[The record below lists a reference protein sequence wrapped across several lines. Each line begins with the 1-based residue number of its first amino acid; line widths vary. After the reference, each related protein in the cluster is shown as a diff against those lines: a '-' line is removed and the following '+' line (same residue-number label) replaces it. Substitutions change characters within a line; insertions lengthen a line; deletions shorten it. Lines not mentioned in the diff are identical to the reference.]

1 MTASATVEDRTQFL
15 RGITFKPN
23 ELIDLDA
30 PDAVVCMRTKN
41 VQSDLDERDLIAV
54 PRRLVRNKEK
64 LLREGDVLLST
75 ANSWELVGKCSYVP
89 KLDYDATAGGFI
101 SVVRAKK
108 GTHPRFLY
116 HWLNA
121 PKTQFTLRHLGRQ
134 TTNISNLDV
143 NRFKALE
150 FPDFAY
156 EEQRRIAAIL
166 DKADAIRRKREQ
178 ALSLADD
185 LLKSTFLEMF
195 GDPVTNPKGWPV
207 EPFGD
212 ILTQPLRNGVSPSSR
227 GTVEA
232 EVLTLSAITGLKF
245 DASARKPGKFVEAI
259 SASDQ
264 VSRSDFYICR
274 GNGSPDLI
282 GRGYFADQDLQ
293 GVAFPDTM
301 IAAKPNP
308 KRVTRGYLEAIWQT
322 ASVRGQILRAARTT
336 NGTFKINQTATS
348 NLTLPLPPIEA
359 QRQFERITSTVRSA
373 QARYQ
378 QDQLSEQ
385 LFASLSQRAFRGEL

>member
-1 MTASATVEDRTQFL
+1 MTQTIPLGELVSIKGGGTPSRAEAAYWGGGIPWATVKDFKTTRLDGALETITSEGVQNSATS
-15 RGITFKPN
+15 
-23 ELIDLDA
+23 LI
-30 PDAVVCMRTKN
+30 PPGSV
-41 VQSDLDERDLIAV
+41 IV
-54 PRRLVRNKEK
+54 PTRM
-64 LLREGDVLLST
+64 
-75 ANSWELVGKCSYVP
+75 AVGK
-89 KLDYDATAGGFI
+89 AAI
-101 SVVRAKK
+101 NSVELAINQDLKALLPGDRVD
-108 GTHPRFLY
+108 PRFLL
-116 HWLNA
+116 HFMLA
-121 PKTQFTLRHLGRQ
+121 KGQHLESRAQGA
-134 TTNISNLDV
+134 TVKGIKLDEIK
-143 NRFKALE
+143 RLD
-150 FPDFAY
+150 FPRIKVD
-156 EEQRRIAAIL
+156 EQRRIAAIL
-166 DKADAIRRKREQ
+166 DKADAIRRKREHVL
-178 ALSLADD
+178 ALADD

-195 GDPVTNPKGWPV
+195 GDPATNPKGWPV
-207 EPFGD
+207 ETFGD

-232 EVLTLSAITGLKF
+232 EVLTLSAITGLRF
-245 DASARKPGKFVEAI
+245 DANARKPGKFVEAI
-259 SASDQ
+259 SANDQ

-308 KRVTRGYLEAIWQT
+308 ERVARGYLEAIWQT
-322 ASVRGQILRAARTT
+322 ASVRGQIIRAARTT

-373 QARYQ
+373 QAKHQ
-378 QDQLSEQ
+378 QERLSDQ